1 MLRLGASLKSMM
13 IKKKS
18 LLYSS
23 RFWHWLIIYPLALI
37 GLLMVLLFGS
47 LFFEE
52 EYIDPVLIC
61 TDDYPCYDQG
71 DQG

>member
-1 MLRLGASLKSMM
+1 MAVKR
-13 IKKKS
+13 S

-37 GLLMVLLFGS
+37 GLLVVLLFS
-47 LFFEE
+47 SILFEE
-52 EYIDPVLIC
+52 TIDPVLIC